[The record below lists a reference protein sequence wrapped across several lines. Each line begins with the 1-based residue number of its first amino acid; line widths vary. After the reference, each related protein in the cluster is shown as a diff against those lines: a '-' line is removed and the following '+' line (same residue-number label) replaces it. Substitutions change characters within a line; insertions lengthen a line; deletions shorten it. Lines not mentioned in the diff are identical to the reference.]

1 MVTVQHLLLRS
12 CNLIMHHI
20 KLANFCFSIILKEE
34 HEYRICINF
43 SMFCE
48 QVLQYWVC
56 CVKCLAKKKK
66 FEKKKLSRNE
76 CSCKNSESVYACLRL
91 SMWFMSMYF
100 DYSAMIQSRIVLSIY
115 VFCLSWQRR
124 EILSKC
130 WWVASSISS
139 FFFFSCILTTNSK
152 RADVSIIIFYLLK
165 YSYTLF

>member
-1 MVTVQHLLLRS
+1 MNIAYV
-12 CNLIMHHI
+12 LISVCFVS
-20 KLANFCFSIILKEE
+20 KFCSIE
-34 HEYRICINF
+34 F
-43 SMFCE
+43 V
-48 QVLQYWVC
+48 VLNVSQ
-56 CVKCLAKKKK
+56 KRKTL
-66 FEKKKLSRNE
+66 KKKLGRNE

-130 WWVASSISS
+130 WWVASSISL

-152 RADVSIIIFYLLK
+152 RADVSIIIFYNIALH
-165 YSYTLF
+165 F

>member
-1 MVTVQHLLLRS
+1 MNIAYVLLS
-12 CNLIMHHI
+12 VCFVS
-20 KLANFCFSIILKEE
+20 KFCSIE
-34 HEYRICINF
+34 F
-43 SMFCE
+43 V
-48 QVLQYWVC
+48 VLNVSQ
-56 CVKCLAKKKK
+56 KRKTL
-66 FEKKKLSRNE
+66 KKKLGRNE

-130 WWVASSISS
+130 WWVASSISL

-152 RADVSIIIFYLLK
+152 RADVSIIIFYNIALH
-165 YSYTLF
+165 F